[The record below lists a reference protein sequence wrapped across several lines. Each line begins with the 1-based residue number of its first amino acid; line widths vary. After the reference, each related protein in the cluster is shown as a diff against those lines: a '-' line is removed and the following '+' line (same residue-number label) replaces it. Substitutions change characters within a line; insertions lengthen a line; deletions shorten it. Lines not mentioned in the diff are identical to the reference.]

1 MINVY
6 VFELDGSKFYT
17 EFNLGGFDLIRY
29 VAYKLNRTI
38 KSKCVRRKETNIY
51 VIRTK
56 DEVDNLINNFV
67 KVGE

>member
-38 KSKCVRRKETNIY
+38 NLKKIESLNLSKLRIIILWGT
-51 VIRTK
+51 
-56 DEVDNLINNFV
+56 
-67 KVGE
+67 